1 MNKEWLEKCAQ
12 AGEFLYG
19 IYPYEVL
26 LQMYR
31 LRESDSLPKRELRTA
46 INDSAALSVAY
57 VQRRLLTFDQMGYH
71 EAGYLLPVPPPS
83 DNAGD
88 PYAALH
94 VDPDELEHLLE
105 EQGDRPFY
113 IPTAREIEALCRDG
127 YIRNQH
133 YESLDRF
140 LRKHGGPLDMTRKL
154 WRDFSSG
161 IDFMDEIQYFFDNV
175 GKDSRDPAAS
185 GLPMEKVHQ
194 ALELLQACYNST
206 NLRANRGWAPDKLFR
221 KYGGSQRP
229 PTLVPVST
237 KAAELLRQAD
247 QELAARGIQVEYE
260 SGFSSMAAI
269 GQHGEIRKIKVG
281 RNDPCPCGSGK
292 KYKKCCGR

>member
-1 MNKEWLEKCAQ
+1 MNKEWLEKCART
-12 AGEFLYG
+12 GEFLYG

-26 LQMYR
+26 LQMYQ
-31 LRESDSLPKRELRTA
+31 LRESESLPKRELRTA
-46 INDSAALSVAY
+46 INDSAALSLVY
-57 VQRRLLTFDQMGYH
+57 VQRRLLTFDNMGYH

-83 DNAGD
+83 DNVGD
-88 PYAALH
+88 PFAALH

-175 GKDSRDPAAS
+175 GKDSRNPAAS

-206 NLRANRGWAPDKLFR
+206 NLRANRGWAPDKLSR
-221 KYGGSQRP
+221 KYGGLQRP
-229 PTLVPVST
+229 STLVPVST

-247 QELAARGIQVEYE
+247 QELAARGIQVDYE
-260 SGFSSMAAI
+260 SGFSSMTTI